1 MDNVKTKIQDNLWPE
16 YFFNKYKL
24 IESMDKFAKAKI
36 QDKNLLG
43 LEVIK
48 GTLRQILWLLCRT

>member
-48 GTLRQILWLLCRT
+48 GTLR